1 MIGFME
7 KILVLEDNEAIRES
21 VENYLRLCDYDV
33 VSCGSVSEAAASLEN
48 HSPDL
53 AVLDISLP
61 DGNGLFFARDH
72 LAARNTPFLF
82 LTSQGDE
89 SGRITGLEIGALDY
103 VVKPFSLKEL
113 TLRIKVILKRANPD
127 MMMSS
132 RQNRWV
138 LGQDVMEFSEN
149 VHKVNVNGRGIHL
162 TTMEWEIMS
171 SLIHHEGSILSRKQI
186 QKQLHFLSSELSPRT
201 IDSHIKNI
209 RNKLG
214 NPDWILAVRSFG
226 FRFAGDR
233 SPV

>member
-1 MIGFME
+1 ME

-21 VENYLRLCDYDV
+21 IENYLKLCDYDV
-33 VSCGSVSEAAASLEN
+33 VSCGSVSEAAASLEEN
-48 HSPDL
+48 TPDL
-53 AVLDISLP
+53 AILDISLP
-61 DGNGLFFARDH
+61 DGNGLFFAREH
-72 LAARNTPFLF
+72 LVDSRTPFLF

-89 SGRITGLEIGALDY
+89 SGRITGLEIGAVDY

-113 TLRIKVILKRANPD
+113 TLRIKAILKRSNPD
-127 MMMSS
+127 SLTAS
-132 RQNRWV
+132 RQNRWK
-138 LGQDVMEFSEN
+138 LDGDVMEFSETL
-149 VHKVNVNGRGIHL
+149 HKMKINGRGIHL

-214 NPDWILAVRSFG
+214 NPGWILAVRSFG

-233 SPV
+233 HSV